1 MPIDDADR
9 RRQLTTRRRRHGPDT
24 GGTTMTA
31 ANTSAWVVGLGRVAT
46 GIGFLAAADRAA
58 RRWVGDTSTPSVYL
72 TRAVAARDLAIGGGL
87 VWALARRR
95 DPVAWLVASVVSDL
109 GDTAGS
115 VVLPARHRRISVLA
129 AGGFG
134 ALGAATA
141 IAVARERS

>member
-1 MPIDDADR
+1 MR
-9 RRQLTTRRRRHGPDT
+9 
-24 GGTTMTA
+24 A
-31 ANTSAWVVGLGRVAT
+31 ATVSAWVVGIGRVAT
-46 GIGFLAAADRAA
+46 GVGFLAAADRAA
-58 RRWVGDTSTPSVYL
+58 RNWVGDTSTPAVYL

-87 VWALARRR
+87 AWSLARRS
-95 DPVAWLVASVVSDL
+95 DPVPWLVASVVSDL

-141 IAVARERS
+141 VAVVRGRS